1 MATPIILPSDD
12 PFFFNS
18 LTLQSQEI
26 ALRFRYEEMRRDC
39 HITGLQEKLVGS
51 VVGRET
57 LITPYGGKSA
67 KKVDVKAAEKAQQ
80 IHDRIN
86 YSELRAALF
95 DAAYIGN
102 GFAYLREWQK
112 QDSLL
117 IPVFDHLPWWRFTFQ
132 KPEANNA
139 VAIAGSKPNT
149 KYAMHLGYEVRLLTK
164 ANPIYGERIPE
175 KRFLIYTFGSSSFP
189 FGFGLAWRYFPWWIT
204 KNACRD
210 SLIRQGGRVGSPP
223 VIGSHPDTYDET
235 NQEQANVLKKWRAF
249 LRAISPN
256 GYFEGIKGF
265 EAAIVE
271 QVKNSSPELLQFLF
285 KESDNQM
292 SKAALSEVPQSESG
306 TGSYA
311 AGESQVDDREA
322 NIIDKHCID
331 LDKAISPLWDWIAEL
346 NYPGANP
353 PDIRTWTT
361 NEASEEEQQKAESD
375 RLNSTADFWKKLID
389 IGLTPSDE
397 LVKETFGDGWTMK
410 KQDDGLGNF
419 GGDAAIGSGD
429 SGDVPPPSDGES
441 GGDNANDTPPPSGDD
456 GQ

>member
-1 MATPIILPSDD
+1 MAVPIFLPSDD
-12 PFFFNS
+12 PLFFNS
-18 LTLQSQEI
+18 LALQSQEK

-57 LITPYGGKSA
+57 LITPYGGKQA
-67 KKVDVKAAEKAQQ
+67 KKVDIEAAEKAQQ
-80 IHDRIN
+80 IRDKMKYN
-86 YSELRAALF
+86 DLRNALF

-102 GFAYLREWQK
+102 GFAYLKEWQK

-117 IPVFDHLPWWRFTFQ
+117 IPVFDYIPWWRFTFQ
-132 KPEANNA
+132 EPQTSNSVPISGIDSNN
-139 VAIAGSKPNT
+139 KNT

-164 ANPIYGERIPE
+164 AHPIWGERVPE
-175 KRFLIYTFGSSSFP
+175 KKFLIYTFGSNSFP

-223 VIGSHPDTYDET
+223 IIATHPETYDES
-235 NQEQANVLKKWRAF
+235 NQEQSAVLLKWRRF
-249 LRAISPN
+249 LQAVSPN

-265 EAAIVE
+265 EAAIVD

-322 NIIDKHCID
+322 NIIDKHCIS
-331 LDKAISPLWDWIAEL
+331 LDAAIAPLWDWIAEL

-361 NEASEEEQQKAESD
+361 NETSEEEQLKAEID
-375 RLNSTADFWKKLID
+375 RLNITADCWKKLID
-389 IGLTPSDE
+389 IGLKPSDE
-397 LVKETFGDGWTMK
+397 LVKRTFGDDWTMTK
-410 KQDDGLGNF
+410 PDDGLGDF
-419 GGDAAIGSGD
+419 GGSGENAVG
-429 SGDVPPPSDGES
+429 SGDVPPPSE
-441 GGDNANDTPPPSGDD
+441 GDETSADEKNS
-456 GQ
+456 